1 MSVPEFGFID
11 TKYRSKVMRKI
22 VPASVALA
30 LSLASPCIAELP
42 KSDVTQVVM
51 LGTGTPNADPER
63 SGPAV
68 AIVVNGT
75 PYLVDFGP
83 GVVRRASA
91 MSPTYG
97 GTIAG
102 LEVKNL
108 RYAFLTHLHSDHSA
122 GLSDLIFTPWVLER
136 DRPLELYGPDGIEEM
151 ASNVLEA
158 YRADIDYR
166 VYGLEPAN
174 NEGWRV
180 NAHTVEEGAIFEDDN
195 VRVEAFRVRHGTW
208 PNAYGYRFTTPDRVI
223 VISGDAAPDEAVERY
238 ARGADILIHEV
249 YSVEGFKK
257 RDPFWQKYHST
268 NHTSTHE
275 LGELAS
281 RAKPKL
287 LVLYHVLFWGASEE
301 TVLREVRE
309 KYAGEVVLADDLDV
323 F

>member
-1 MSVPEFGFID
+1 MFGFGFVYAI
-11 TKYRSKVMRKI
+11 YGSQVMRKL
-22 VPASVALA
+22 VAILGTLA
-30 LSLASPCIAELP
+30 LSLPVPSLGELAAS
-42 KSDVTQVVM
+42 DRTQVVM

-68 AIVVNGT
+68 AVVVNDT

-83 GVVRRASA
+83 GVVRRAAA
-91 MSPTYG
+91 MSPTWG
-97 GTIAG
+97 GPIAG

-122 GLSDLIFTPWVLER
+122 GLSDLILTPWVLER

-151 ASNVLEA
+151 AAHVVKA

-180 NAHTVEEGAIFEDDN
+180 NAHTVEEGVVFEDEN
-195 VRVEAFRVRHGTW
+195 VKVEAFRVRHGTW

-223 VISGDAAPDEAVERY
+223 VISGDVAPDEAVERY
-238 ARGADILIHEV
+238 AKGADILIHEV
-249 YSVEGFKK
+249 YSVEGFRK
-257 RDPFWQKYHST
+257 RDPYWQKYHST
-268 NHTSTHE
+268 NHTSAHE

-281 RAKPKL
+281 RAEPRL

-309 KYAGEVVLADDLDV
+309 KYDGGVVLADDLDV

>member
-1 MSVPEFGFID
+1 
-11 TKYRSKVMRKI
+11 MRNR
-22 VPASVALA
+22 VAILVTLA
-30 LSLASPCIAELP
+30 LGLPVPSLGELAAS
-42 KSDVTQVVM
+42 DTTQVVM

-68 AIVVNGT
+68 AIVVNDT

-83 GVVRRASA
+83 GVVRRAAA
-91 MSPTYG
+91 MSPTWG
-97 GTIAG
+97 GPIAG

-122 GLSDLIFTPWVLER
+122 GLSDLILTPWVLER
-136 DRPLELYGPDGIEEM
+136 DQALELYGPDGIEEM
-151 ASNVLEA
+151 ASNILEA

-174 NEGWRV
+174 NQGWRV
-180 NAHTVEEGAIFEDDN
+180 NAHTVEEGVVFEDDN
-195 VRVEAFRVRHGTW
+195 IKVEAFRVRHGTW
-208 PNAYGYRFTTPDRVI
+208 PNAYGYRFTTPDRII
-223 VISGDAAPDEAVERY
+223 VVSGDAAPDEAVERY
-238 ARGADILIHEV
+238 AKGADILIHEV
-249 YSVEGFKK
+249 YSVEGFRK
-257 RDPFWQKYHST
+257 RDRYWQKYHST
-268 NHTSTHE
+268 NHTSAHE

-281 RAKPKL
+281 RAEPRL

-309 KYAGEVVLADDLDV
+309 KYDGEVALADDLDV

>member
-1 MSVPEFGFID
+1 MFGFGFVYAI
-11 TKYRSKVMRKI
+11 YGSQVMRKL
-22 VPASVALA
+22 VAILGTLA
-30 LSLASPCIAELP
+30 LSLPVPSLGELAAS
-42 KSDVTQVVM
+42 DRTQVVM

-68 AIVVNGT
+68 AVVVNDT

-83 GVVRRASA
+83 GVVRRAAA
-91 MSPTYG
+91 MSPTWG
-97 GTIAG
+97 GPIAG

-122 GLSDLIFTPWVLER
+122 GLSDLILTPWVLER

-151 ASNVLEA
+151 AAHVVKA

-180 NAHTVEEGAIFEDDN
+180 NAHTVEEGVVFEDEN
-195 VRVEAFRVRHGTW
+195 VKVEAFRVRHGTW

-223 VISGDAAPDEAVERY
+223 VISGDVAPDEAVERY
-238 ARGADILIHEV
+238 AKGADILIHEV
-249 YSVEGFKK
+249 YSVEGFRK
-257 RDPFWQKYHST
+257 RDPYWQKYHST
-268 NHTSTHE
+268 NHTSAHE
-275 LGELAS
+275 LGEMAS
-281 RAKPKL
+281 RAEPRL

-309 KYAGEVVLADDLDV
+309 KYDGEVVLADDLDV

>member
-1 MSVPEFGFID
+1 MIVFGSGPLGAICG
-11 TKYRSKVMRKI
+11 SEIMRKLLAI
-22 VPASVALA
+22 LVALN
-30 LSLASPCIAELP
+30 LGLAVPCLAELAP
-42 KSDVTQVVM
+42 SATTQVVM

-68 AIVVNGT
+68 AIVVNDT

-83 GVVRRASA
+83 GVVRRAAA

-97 GTIAG
+97 GPVAG

-122 GLSDLIFTPWVLER
+122 GLSDLILTPWVLER

-151 ASNVLEA
+151 ASHIVEA

-174 NEGWRV
+174 NQGWRV
-180 NAHTVEEGAIFEDDN
+180 NAHTVEEGVVFEDDN
-195 VRVEAFRVRHGTW
+195 VKVEAFRVRHGTW

-223 VISGDAAPDEAVERY
+223 VISGDAAPDETVEKY
-238 ARGADILIHEV
+238 AEGADILIHEV
-249 YSVEGFKK
+249 YSVEGFGR
-257 RDPFWQKYHST
+257 RDSYWQKYHST
-268 NHTSTHE
+268 NHTSAHE

-281 RAKPKL
+281 RVQPKL

-309 KYAGEVVLADDLDV
+309 KYHGQVVLADDLDV